1 MGQRAN
7 SSGVY
12 IVLIVSIY
20 YVRIYIVLCEQVLNY
35 SVMHSDGKLRVKSV
49 ASDHEEAGVDVYL
62 LGTSM
67 CIMLQVPVSLYL

>member
-1 MGQRAN
+1 M
-7 SSGVY
+7 
-12 IVLIVSIY
+12 SIY
-20 YVRIYIVLCEQVLNY
+20 YVHSTYVLCEQVLNY

-49 ASDHEEAGVDVYL
+49 AGDHKEAGVDVYL